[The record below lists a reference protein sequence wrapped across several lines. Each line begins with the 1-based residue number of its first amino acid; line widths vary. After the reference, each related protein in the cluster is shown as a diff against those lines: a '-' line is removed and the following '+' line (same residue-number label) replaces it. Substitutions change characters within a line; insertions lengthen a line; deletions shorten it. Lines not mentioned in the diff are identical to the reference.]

1 VSSPLPLWRSSVQL
15 SCAKSSATLSRSRHA
30 TSPLN
35 YGRKPHRRLRRRGHP
50 PPCRGPA
57 AIGPRRR
64 NSPHPCDPHPPPM
77 LRHRFPVAKPDRR
90 RRTAAELAADRP
102 RSSPFSPS
110 VAVNAVSPPS
120 LPGWW
125 AHATA
130 PSLPRSWAASAPR
143 AHAPS
148 GPKSPPLAQLAGEFL
163 LFFFSYFFF
172 SFSHIYLDANI
183 LCTKNCLNKLL
194 GHKNNKV

>member
-15 SCAKSSATLSRSRHA
+15 SCAKSSATLSVHD
-30 TSPLN
+30 TPLPPLN
-35 YGRKPHRRLRRRGHP
+35 YGRKPHRRLRCRGHP

-90 RRTAAELAADRP
+90 RRTAAELAADWP
-102 RSSPFSPS
+102 WSSPFPPS
-110 VAVNAVSPPS
+110 IAVNAVSPP
-120 LPGWW
+120 LPLAGGP
-125 AHATA
+125 TLRRRPP
-130 PSLPRSWAASAPR
+130 PSLPRSWASWAASAP
-143 AHAPS
+143 APASS

-172 SFSHIYLDANI
+172 SFSHIYLDACWGLVLKCFN
-183 LCTKNCLNKLL
+183 
-194 GHKNNKV
+194 